1 MFGLLT
7 CSSSQSMGQ
16 LSYTCFAMS
25 EAESFGEKR
34 NSFVFPLTKMRRKLI
49 ISAGTWLDILPFESG
64 PEVYAENKT
73 KTRAEVLELWKNQ
86 KKKKKLSQFW
96 SFRSELSQ
104 KKRKKVEVTWEHKSF
119 WGERREGSRSSAA
132 VAAPGPAAPG
142 GQSRVTHGHGAG
154 WEGVKCA
161 VLFPR
166 PRRWFTRARDSG
178 PH

>member
-73 KTRAEVLELWKNQ
+73 KTRAEVLELRKSKS
-86 KKKKKLSQFW
+86 KKKTKTKQKPFTILIGSCWAFSKEKK
-96 SFRSELSQ
+96 
-104 KKRKKVEVTWEHKSF
+104 K
-119 WGERREGSRSSAA
+119 ERSRSYVGAQELLGREARGESI
-132 VAAPGPAAPG
+132 VSSSSS
-142 GQSRVTHGHGAG
+142 SRT
-154 WEGVKCA
+154 
-161 VLFPR
+161 R
-166 PRRWFTRARDSG
+166 RARWTEPSDTGTWSG
-178 PH
+178 VGGG